1 MKKILAIAI
10 SSLFALPTLANNKTN
25 TLPNT
30 TGIGMMRLQTSIFTP
45 TAGLHGKDI
54 WSNLRNDF
62 RLDEVNT
69 NLVRSHEYK
78 FSTNQAYFNRTI
90 NRSIPYMYHIV
101 NEIQKRGMPAEIA
114 LLPFIESAFVT
125 KARSHVGASGLWQ
138 FMPATGRHYGLE
150 QTALYDGRHDIY
162 ASTNAALNYLEYLY
176 GLFGDWSLALAAYN
190 WGEGNVSRAIRKA
203 QEKGLPPTYE
213 NLNMPAE
220 TRNYVPKLLAVRN
233 LVNNPKAFGLK
244 LPDVAN
250 KPYFREVQVKEPID
264 IMAAAFLAGISESEF
279 LALNPAFKT
288 PVFIPKSNKRR
299 MLLPIQAANQF
310 EQNYRNADLKTLL
323 SWDVFTPNT
332 TMDLNTLAAQ
342 TGSTVSE
349 LKRLNGIT
357 GNTVAAGRTILL
369 NKNSTA
375 SLNLPSSTQVD
386 TDYTPDTYV
395 EQAPVLLRK
404 PVETPQSSSLAAH
417 IGTAQKTAIPVNT
430 QLPEKNAQQMAAK
443 PTETPNVAQQTNIQT
458 NQAVANLN
466 NTSPVQKTVAQVE
479 NKLPEKNAQQM
490 AAKPAETP
498 NVAQQDNVQN
508 NQAVANLN
516 NTSPVQKTVVQV
528 ENKLPETTTLASATP
543 NASINNIAND
553 TITPKSLASN
563 TETINTPENIQAA
576 QNTNPIDEEEDVL
589 LALIER
595 QQRKAEAFNLAHA
608 TLETQIA
615 TPNLV
620 QNTAPHSTKAIKEKT
635 IKETVE
641 QKNSNTNLSKNNVK
655 TTNYKVSAGENLSTI
670 AQKNGT
676 TVTELKALNQLKNEQ
691 IQQGQVLKIAQNKN
705 NDKPTHHK
713 VASGETL
720 FSIAKQYNL
729 NINELAAANDI
740 KKDGNLKAGQTL
752 KIAFSKADIK
762 TDKTD
767 KDKKEKATS
776 VYQVKKGDT
785 LDSIAKR
792 HNMTQNELATLNN
805 IKGSNI
811 QAGQE
816 LKIVS
821 SKADKNKTA
830 AKNTTTYQ
838 VKKGDTLDSIAK
850 RHNMTQNELATLNN
864 IKGSNIQAGQE
875 LEIVSSKAD
884 KNKTAASKKEKV
896 PATYEVKKGDTLDS
910 IAKHYQLDVN
920 DLKRLNKGSSIKAGQ
935 KIKLS

>member
-10 SSLFALPTLANNKTN
+10 SSLFALPTFANNKTN

-45 TAGLHGKDI
+45 TTGLHGKDI

-69 NLVRSHEYK
+69 DLVRSHEYK

-101 NEIQKRGMPAEIA
+101 NEVQKRGMPAEIA

-162 ASTNAALNYLEYLY
+162 AATNAALNYLEYLY

-264 IMAAAFLAGISESEF
+264 IMAAAFLAGIPESEF

-404 PVETPQSSSLAAH
+404 PIETPKSSSLAAH
-417 IGTAQKTAIPVNT
+417 IEPTQKTATPVNT

-443 PTETPNVAQQTNIQT
+443 PAETPNVAQQTNVQA
-458 NQAVANLN
+458 NQAVTNLN

-479 NKLPEKNAQQM
+479 NKLPEKNAQQV
-490 AAKPAETP
+490 ASKPTETP
-498 NVAQQDNVQN
+498 NVAQQANIQN
-508 NQAVANLN
+508 NQALVNLN
-516 NTSPVQKTVVQV
+516 NTSSVQKTVEQV

-563 TETINTPENIQAA
+563 TETINIPENIQAA
-576 QNTNPIDEEEDVL
+576 QNTDPIDEEEDVL

-635 IKETVE
+635 TKEAVE

-655 TTNYKVSAGENLSTI
+655 TTDYKVSAGENLSTI

-676 TVTELKALNQLKNEQ
+676 TVTEIKALNQLKNEQ

-705 NDKPTHHK
+705 NNKPTHHK

-821 SKADKNKTA
+821 SKADKNKA
-830 AKNTTTYQ
+830 SAKNTTTYQ

-875 LEIVSSKAD
+875 LKIVSSKAE
-884 KNKTAASKKEKV
+884 KNKAAANKKEKV

-910 IAKHYQLDVN
+910 IAKRYKLDVN
-920 DLKRLNKGSSIKAGQ
+920 DLKRLNKGSGIKAGQ

>member
-1 MKKILAIAI
+1 MIMKSMKKILAIAI

-101 NEIQKRGMPAEIA
+101 NEVQKRGMPAEIA

-162 ASTNAALNYLEYLY
+162 AATNAALNYLEYLY

-264 IMAAAFLAGISESEF
+264 IMAAAFLAGIPESEF

-323 SWDVFTPNT
+323 SWDVFTPST

-369 NKNSTA
+369 NKNSTV

-404 PVETPQSSSLAAH
+404 PIETPKSSSLAAH
-417 IGTAQKTAIPVNT
+417 IEPTQKTAPINT
-430 QLPEKNAQQMAAK
+430 KLPEKNAQQMALK
-443 PTETPNVAQQTNIQT
+443 PAETLNVAQQDNVQN
-458 NQAVANLN
+458 NQALANLN

-479 NKLPEKNAQQM
+479 NKLPE
-490 AAKPAETP
+490 
-498 NVAQQDNVQN
+498 
-508 NQAVANLN
+508 
-516 NTSPVQKTVVQV
+516 
-528 ENKLPETTTLASATP
+528 TTTLASATP
-543 NASINNIAND
+543 NASVNNVEND

-563 TETINTPENIQAA
+563 TETNNIPENIQAA
-576 QNTNPIDEEEDVL
+576 QNTDPIDEEEDVL

-608 TLETQIA
+608 TLETQIT

-655 TTNYKVSAGENLSTI
+655 TINYKVSAGENLSTI

-705 NDKPTHHK
+705 NNKPTHHK

-821 SKADKNKTA
+821 SKA
-830 AKNTTTYQ
+830 
-838 VKKGDTLDSIAK
+838 
-850 RHNMTQNELATLNN
+850 E
-864 IKGSNIQAGQE
+864 
-875 LEIVSSKAD
+875 

-910 IAKHYQLDVN
+910 IAKRYQLDVN
-920 DLKRLNKGSSIKAGQ
+920 DLKRLNKGSGIKAGQ

>member
-1 MKKILAIAI
+1 MKSMKKILAIAI
-10 SSLFALPTLANNKTN
+10 SSLFALPTFANNKTN

-69 NLVRSHEYK
+69 DLVRSHEYK

-101 NEIQKRGMPAEIA
+101 NEVQKRGMPAEIA

-150 QTALYDGRHDIY
+150 QTAHYDGRHDIY
-162 ASTNAALNYLEYLY
+162 AATNAALNYLEYLY

-264 IMAAAFLAGISESEF
+264 IMAAAFLAGIPESEF

-310 EQNYRNADLKTLL
+310 EQNYRNADLKTLI

-395 EQAPVLLRK
+395 EQAPVLPHK
-404 PVETPQSSSLAAH
+404 PVGTPQSSSLVAH
-417 IGTAQKTAIPVNT
+417 IEPTQKTAPINT
-430 QLPEKNAQQMAAK
+430 
-443 PTETPNVAQQTNIQT
+443 
-458 NQAVANLN
+458 
-466 NTSPVQKTVAQVE
+466 
-479 NKLPEKNAQQM
+479 KLPEK
-490 AAKPAETP
+490 
-498 NVAQQDNVQN
+498 
-508 NQAVANLN
+508 
-516 NTSPVQKTVVQV
+516 
-528 ENKLPETTTLASATP
+528 
-543 NASINNIAND
+543 
-553 TITPKSLASN
+553 
-563 TETINTPENIQAA
+563 
-576 QNTNPIDEEEDVL
+576 
-589 LALIER
+589 
-595 QQRKAEAFNLAHA
+595 
-608 TLETQIA
+608 
-615 TPNLV
+615 
-620 QNTAPHSTKAIKEKT
+620 
-635 IKETVE
+635 
-641 QKNSNTNLSKNNVK
+641 
-655 TTNYKVSAGENLSTI
+655 
-670 AQKNGT
+670 
-676 TVTELKALNQLKNEQ
+676 
-691 IQQGQVLKIAQNKN
+691 
-705 NDKPTHHK
+705 
-713 VASGETL
+713 
-720 FSIAKQYNL
+720 
-729 NINELAAANDI
+729 
-740 KKDGNLKAGQTL
+740 
-752 KIAFSKADIK
+752 
-762 TDKTD
+762 
-767 KDKKEKATS
+767 
-776 VYQVKKGDT
+776 
-785 LDSIAKR
+785 
-792 HNMTQNELATLNN
+792 
-805 IKGSNI
+805 
-811 QAGQE
+811 
-816 LKIVS
+816 
-821 SKADKNKTA
+821 
-830 AKNTTTYQ
+830 
-838 VKKGDTLDSIAK
+838 
-850 RHNMTQNELATLNN
+850 
-864 IKGSNIQAGQE
+864 
-875 LEIVSSKAD
+875 
-884 KNKTAASKKEKV
+884 
-896 PATYEVKKGDTLDS
+896 
-910 IAKHYQLDVN
+910 
-920 DLKRLNKGSSIKAGQ
+920 
-935 KIKLS
+935 